1 MQQTSPG
8 SFLYSASD
16 VVHFL
21 DCEHLTSLD
30 LRAFNEDLQKAK
42 DDEQAILIQ
51 EKGNLH
57 ENAFV
62 EVLKAR
68 HASFIDIAKTS
79 DQRQGKADATLKAM
93 REGIEIIFQATFLQ
107 GELLGHADFLRRV
120 ETPSSLG
127 SYSYEVLD
135 TKLARSIKAKFVV
148 QLAFYSDLLANVQ
161 GLLP

>member
-1 MQQTSPG
+1 MQQISPG
-8 SFLYSASD
+8 NFLYSASD

-42 DDEQAILIQ
+42 DDEQALLIQ

-79 DQRQGKADATLKAM
+79 DQRQGKADATLKGKRPAK
-93 REGIEIIFQATFLQ
+93 
-107 GELLGHADFLRRV
+107 
-120 ETPSSLG
+120 SS
-127 SYSYEVLD
+127 
-135 TKLARSIKAKFVV
+135 
-148 QLAFYSDLLANVQ
+148 
-161 GLLP
+161 